1 MDAMTSLSREMFEY
15 ALHMDSIQN
24 AVQVLLS
31 HPHVRSM
38 GDILSEF
45 SDAEDVKKQIVDGL
59 CQWFPENNREAL
71 DRKVRNWLN
80 GKTQSLAK
88 EDAFVV
94 SRIFSLS
101 LERANEFLKMAAG
114 EGIHW
119 RNPEDIVWAYSIVQ
133 NLGPEE
139 SRSLLHR
146 ANALYEQPMAAA
158 ISANAYTADV
168 FEKLQPVLYR
178 SQEELLSFLEAQKD
192 SLGALHNT
200 AYQLFFRFMDI
211 LSRGYEDGDVAAL
224 FQEMTAKEKK
234 RKEAEKADREAT
246 ARMEL
251 EGWKSAQPLNRT
263 SEKEKRLQ
271 EMDGD
276 TELYRPEAM
285 STSEILETYLY
296 RSLVP
301 VKERGKGS
309 AEASFSAIQRSIRQN
324 WPDEAT
330 LSKMRS
336 RKKDVSRKVLIL
348 LFLATDGSG
357 SDFTQDED
365 EEEPFTQEEQFLDL
379 YARMNFMLA
388 SCGFQKLD
396 PRNPFDW
403 MILYCIS
410 TGDLWE
416 SDQRLPAMLR
426 AAFPEG

>member
-246 ARMEL
+246 ARMER
-251 EGWKSAQPLNRT
+251 EGRKSAQPLNRT